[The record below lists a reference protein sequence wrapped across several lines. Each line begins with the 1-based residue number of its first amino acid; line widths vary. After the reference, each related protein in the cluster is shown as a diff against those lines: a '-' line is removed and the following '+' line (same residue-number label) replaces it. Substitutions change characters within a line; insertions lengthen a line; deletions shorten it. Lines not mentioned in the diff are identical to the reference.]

1 MIFRELTKFSKKI
14 AFVDQDRREVKY
26 SEIIKYNVALSKFV
40 KKKSSIII
48 LSENSIESL
57 VGYVSLSMLNT
68 VLIPINP
75 QISKES
81 LKKLLIKYLP
91 NFLWINKDM
100 LNLTGIKNYKIL
112 LEKKNYIFIEF
123 NKNKNYKINNDL
135 FILLSTSGSI
145 GDPKCVK
152 LTYKNVWHNT
162 ISIRKYLNI
171 KSSDRSI
178 TNMPWHYSY
187 GMSIINSHISAG
199 ASILITNK
207 SIVEKD
213 FWSMLQN
220 AKVTNFNGVPYT
232 YEILQKVGINRLKD
246 LNLRF
251 ITQAGGKIE
260 NELCDEITS
269 FSKKNKIKFYVMYGQ
284 TEASPRMSYVE
295 KTTKKTQNNC
305 IGKPIKGGKFFI
317 IKNNKLIK
325 KNNII
330 GELCYKGKNI
340 FSGYSNSFK
349 DLSSKNKPI
358 NLLKTGD
365 IAKCDVD
372 GNFYIIGRK
381 SRFIKIYGIRIGLDN
396 IENILREKGI
406 TAVAILKN
414 DKLSIYTTNKI
425 NDELKKHVSRIIK
438 IRINDFNLK
447 YCLKF
452 PLNKNNK
459 ISYKD
464 LSKI

>member
-112 LEKKNYIFIEF
+112 FEKKNYIFIEF

-207 SIVEKD
+207 SIV
-213 FWSMLQN
+213 
-220 AKVTNFNGVPYT
+220 
-232 YEILQKVGINRLKD
+232 
-246 LNLRF
+246 
-251 ITQAGGKIE
+251 
-260 NELCDEITS
+260 
-269 FSKKNKIKFYVMYGQ
+269 
-284 TEASPRMSYVE
+284 
-295 KTTKKTQNNC
+295 
-305 IGKPIKGGKFFI
+305 
-317 IKNNKLIK
+317 
-325 KNNII
+325 
-330 GELCYKGKNI
+330 
-340 FSGYSNSFK
+340 
-349 DLSSKNKPI
+349 
-358 NLLKTGD
+358 
-365 IAKCDVD
+365 
-372 GNFYIIGRK
+372 
-381 SRFIKIYGIRIGLDN
+381 
-396 IENILREKGI
+396 
-406 TAVAILKN
+406 
-414 DKLSIYTTNKI
+414 
-425 NDELKKHVSRIIK
+425 
-438 IRINDFNLK
+438 
-447 YCLKF
+447 
-452 PLNKNNK
+452 
-459 ISYKD
+459 
-464 LSKI
+464 